1 MVDQKVGTNEAVD
14 ALDETQFVEVM
25 FARNDEEAAACCS
38 LLGENQIA
46 ARQSRTGVADD
57 DRGVAILVPET
68 NQDEA
73 LELLALRAQDDDGDE
88 DEFEDGDDEF
98 DDDDDDDDD
107 FDDDVDDDED
117 DDLADDEDE

>member
-25 FARNDEEAAACCS
+25 FARNEEEATACCS

-46 ARQSRTGVADD
+46 SRQSRTGIADD
-57 DRGVAILVPET
+57 DRGVAILVPEA

-88 DEFEDGDDEF
+88 DEFEEDGDDDF
-98 DDDDDDDDD
+98 DDDDDDDDY
-107 FDDDVDDDED
+107 D
-117 DDLADDEDE
+117 DDLDDDDDDDLGDDEDE